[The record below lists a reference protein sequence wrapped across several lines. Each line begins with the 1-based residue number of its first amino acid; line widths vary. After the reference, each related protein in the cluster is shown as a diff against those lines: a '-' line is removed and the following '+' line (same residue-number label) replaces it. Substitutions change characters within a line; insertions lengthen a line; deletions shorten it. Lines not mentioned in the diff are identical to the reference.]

1 MYDATK
7 GDLAGLSPMRDLLFA
22 LSPLA
27 AVLYFLV
34 YQDQFG
40 ELLVWA

>member
-1 MYDATK
+1 
-7 GDLAGLSPMRDLLFA
+7 MRDLVLA

-34 YQDQFG
+34 DQDQFG
-40 ELLVWA
+40 ELLAWAETFVH